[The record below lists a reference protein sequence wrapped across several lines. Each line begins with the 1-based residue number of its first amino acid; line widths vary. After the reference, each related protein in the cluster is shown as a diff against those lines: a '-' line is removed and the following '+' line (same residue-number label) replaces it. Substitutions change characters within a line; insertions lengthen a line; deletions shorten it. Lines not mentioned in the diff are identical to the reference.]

1 MCLLTVGGDDAAVW
15 PRDAAVR
22 LPMCSADRTGLRAHE
37 KVKDEAGFRHSTL
50 EVLSKNLKTLFF
62 STFIF
67 IFCVDPERNEAG
79 KPA

>member
-1 MCLLTVGGDDAAVW
+1 MGGDDAAVW

-62 STFIF
+62 FQLSFLFSVLIQKGMKLGSLLK
-67 IFCVDPERNEAG
+67 A
-79 KPA
+79 